1 MSASP
6 FQFHSFK
13 SFFQKWKKEFFP
25 LRILDKYLFGEI
37 FKIFIGTVILLTGI
51 MLLSLV
57 NDNLRNFTATKAPRY
72 HVAHFLVYSI
82 PKIIS
87 TTVVSMSL
95 MFSICF
101 TVGQFSVNKELVS
114 MMAAGVSF
122 FRIVTP
128 LILFGILMWI
138 IMLLATELIVRP
150 VNKLAKI
157 EHDTLTEGMGTLANS
172 VYQIHVK
179 GKEGF
184 YYLYFY
190 DPDKDEI
197 NGGFNYIRL
206 RPDGSPETVIS
217 SLKAKYNYETK
228 LWKMKKVE
236 EWHFDNDL
244 KLSSQETYEEKE
256 YELPEEPSYFKVPAG
271 SVEEMNLFQLKEEE
285 KRRIQKGLAY
295 GDVLTEKHSVFALP
309 MMTIIVTLIG
319 TIAGYFTKKTAG
331 VASLGITIGVVLI
344 YYIFNSAGKSLGE
357 NGVIPPFAGVWITPS
372 LFLGLCF
379 WMFRRMNL

>member
-6 FQFHSFK
+6 FQFHSLK

-25 LRILDKYLFGEI
+25 LRILDKYLFGEF

-57 NDNLRNFTATKAPRY
+57 NDNLRNFTTTKAPRY
-72 HVAHFLVYSI
+72 HVALFLVYSI

-138 IMLLATELIVRP
+138 IMLFVTELIVRP

-157 EHDTLTEGMGTLANS
+157 EHDILTEGMGTLANS
-172 VYQIHVK
+172 VYQFHVK

-228 LWKMKKVE
+228 LWKMKK
-236 EWHFDNDL
+236 
-244 KLSSQETYEEKE
+244 
-256 YELPEEPSYFKVPAG
+256 
-271 SVEEMNLFQLKEEE
+271 
-285 KRRIQKGLAY
+285 
-295 GDVLTEKHSVFALP
+295 
-309 MMTIIVTLIG
+309 
-319 TIAGYFTKKTAG
+319 
-331 VASLGITIGVVLI
+331 
-344 YYIFNSAGKSLGE
+344 
-357 NGVIPPFAGVWITPS
+357 
-372 LFLGLCF
+372 
-379 WMFRRMNL
+379 

>member
-1 MSASP
+1 
-6 FQFHSFK
+6 
-13 SFFQKWKKEFFP
+13 
-25 LRILDKYLFGEI
+25 
-37 FKIFIGTVILLTGI
+37 
-51 MLLSLV
+51 
-57 NDNLRNFTATKAPRY
+57 
-72 HVAHFLVYSI
+72 
-82 PKIIS
+82 
-87 TTVVSMSL
+87 
-95 MFSICF
+95 
-101 TVGQFSVNKELVS
+101 

-172 VYQIHVK
+172 VYQFHVK

-285 KRRIQKGLAY
+285 KRRIQKRSCLRRCSY
-295 GDVLTEKHSVFALP
+295 RKTFRFCFTYDDDHSYFDWNDCGVF
-309 MMTIIVTLIG
+309 
-319 TIAGYFTKKTAG
+319 YKKNRRSRFFRNNYRSRTH
-331 VASLGITIGVVLI
+331 LL
-344 YYIFNSAGKSLGE
+344 YI
-357 NGVIPPFAGVWITPS
+357 
-372 LFLGLCF
+372 
-379 WMFRRMNL
+379 

>member
-1 MSASP
+1 
-6 FQFHSFK
+6 
-13 SFFQKWKKEFFP
+13 
-25 LRILDKYLFGEI
+25 
-37 FKIFIGTVILLTGI
+37 

-72 HVAHFLVYSI
+72 HVALFLVYSI

-172 VYQIHVK
+172 VYQFHVK
-179 GKEGF
+179 GKKGF
-184 YYLYFY
+184 
-190 DPDKDEI
+190 
-197 NGGFNYIRL
+197 
-206 RPDGSPETVIS
+206 
-217 SLKAKYNYETK
+217 
-228 LWKMKKVE
+228 
-236 EWHFDNDL
+236 
-244 KLSSQETYEEKE
+244 
-256 YELPEEPSYFKVPAG
+256 
-271 SVEEMNLFQLKEEE
+271 
-285 KRRIQKGLAY
+285 
-295 GDVLTEKHSVFALP
+295 
-309 MMTIIVTLIG
+309 II
-319 TIAGYFTKKTAG
+319 
-331 VASLGITIGVVLI
+331 
-344 YYIFNSAGKSLGE
+344 YIF
-357 NGVIPPFAGVWITPS
+357 
-372 LFLGLCF
+372 
-379 WMFRRMNL
+379 